1 MATTEIGIYKAWLR
15 SATAARRFR
24 RDAAQRSNA
33 GWRVVG
39 ITSMV
44 RFFAVIVVTYQRDH
58 GDGVPQG
65 PSAI

>member
-1 MATTEIGIYKAWLR
+1 
-15 SATAARRFR
+15 
-24 RDAAQRSNA
+24 
-33 GWRVVG
+33 VG